1 MSIGRRRFRTP
12 AVTFLSTFALHS
24 SRATAGSPCGAR
36 QRPCSIGRRSAAD
49 GSHLQPTCRFD
60 FESANFSSV
69 SLRPTSLPSET
80 ALSLLTC
87 PVPGSCGV
95 VQSLAAVPDS
105 LLLRRLPFLS
115 HVLSRLEFSSNPRRA
130 PRRFDEKDQAALA
143 VGTWNASKSRLSIRP
158 TSFLSSLSPFP
169 SRPHFPTA
177 PSLPS
182 SPS

>member
-1 MSIGRRRFRTP
+1 MSVGRRRFRSP
-12 AVTFLSTFALHS
+12 AVSFLSTFVLHS

-105 LLLRRLPFLS
+105 LLLRRLPFSFARSVSPRFLFKS
-115 HVLSRLEFSSNPRRA
+115 STCATPFRRERTGCTRSRNVER
-130 PRRFDEKDQAALA
+130 
-143 VGTWNASKSRLSIRP
+143 
-158 TSFLSSLSPFP
+158 
-169 SRPHFPTA
+169 
-177 PSLPS
+177 
-182 SPS
+182 